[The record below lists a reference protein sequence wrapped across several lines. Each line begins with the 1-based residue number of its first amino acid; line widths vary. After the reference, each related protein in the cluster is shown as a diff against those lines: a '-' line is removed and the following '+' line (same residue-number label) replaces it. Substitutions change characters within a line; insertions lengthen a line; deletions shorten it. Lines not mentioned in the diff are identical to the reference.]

1 MTQKELWLRRLVRRL
16 QFGVFLKSFVDAAVV
31 FCLSVGVVFLAV
43 KLLWPAWWP
52 ATLYLLLLTIPLT
65 LAAYWLSRRA
75 MYSQSQT
82 VAMLDRRIG
91 AGGLLM
97 TLMEQPHDQW
107 ESRLP
112 EARQDWLRGLPP
124 IRPVRLLK
132 HLVVPLLFLVA
143 AIALP
148 PRIAQSLTYQPSAIS
163 QTQTEQLDQLL
174 NQLAEAEVLADEET
188 EELQAEIEKLKQET
202 KFSPL
207 THEDW
212 AAVDTLRETMQIA
225 AESRRNQ
232 MSQAAS
238 AIASAQA
245 RLQNSGEL
253 SEQDR
258 TELQQKIDSLCES
271 GQSDSQGENKK
282 GGGKGQGGKS
292 GKLSGQIAQS
302 ECQGKLG
309 GDANELKD
317 ALNELAEMIES
328 ECDRLD
334 GL

>member
-1 MTQKELWLRRLVRRL
+1 MTQKEVWLRRLVRRL

-31 FCLSVGVVFLAV
+31 FCLSVGVLFLAV
-43 KLLWPAWWP
+43 KLLWPALWP
-52 ATLYLLLLTIPLT
+52 ASLYLLLLTIPLT
-65 LAAYWLSRRA
+65 LAAFWISRRA
-75 MYSQSQT
+75 MYSQTQT

-107 ESRLP
+107 EARLP
-112 EARQDWLRGLPP
+112 EARQVWLQGLPP

-132 HLVVPLLFLVA
+132 HLGVPLLFLIA
-143 AIALP
+143 AIILP
-148 PRIAQSLTYQPSAIS
+148 PRIAQSLTNQPSAIS

-174 NQLAEAEVLADEET
+174 KQLAEAEVFAEEES

-212 AAVDTLRETMQIA
+212 AAVDMLRESMQVA

-232 MSQAAS
+232 VTQATS

-245 RLQNSGEL
+245 QLANSGEL
-253 SEQDR
+253 TEKER
-258 TELQQKIDSLCES
+258 TELQEKIDALCES
-271 GQSDSQGENKK
+271 GQSGSEGESKP
-282 GGGKGQGGKS
+282 GGRKGQGGKS
-292 GKLSGQIAQS
+292 GKLSDQIAQS
-302 ECQGKLG
+302 DCQGKLG
-309 GDANELKD
+309 GDAEELKA
-317 ALNELAEMIES
+317 ALNELSEMIES

>member
-1 MTQKELWLRRLVRRL
+1 
-16 QFGVFLKSFVDAAVV
+16 
-31 FCLSVGVVFLAV
+31 
-43 KLLWPAWWP
+43 
-52 ATLYLLLLTIPLT
+52 
-65 LAAYWLSRRA
+65 
-75 MYSQSQT
+75 
-82 VAMLDRRIG
+82 
-91 AGGLLM
+91 M

-107 ESRLP
+107 EARLP

-124 IRPVRLLK
+124 IRPVRLFK
-132 HLVVPLLFLVA
+132 HLAVPLLFLIA
-143 AIALP
+143 AMALP

-163 QTQTEQLDQLL
+163 QTQTDQLDQLL
-174 NQLAEAEVLADEET
+174 KQIAEAEVLAQEET

-245 RLQNSGEL
+245 ELRNSGEL
-253 SEQDR
+253 TEQKR
-258 TELQQKIDSLCES
+258 TELQQKLDSLCES
-271 GQSDSQGENKK
+271 GQSGSQGESKK

-292 GKLSGQIAQS
+292 GKWSDQIAQS
-302 ECQGKLG
+302 DCQGKLG
-309 GDANELKD
+309 GDANELKA
-317 ALNELAEMIES
+317 ALDELAEMIES
-328 ECDRLD
+328 ECDKLD